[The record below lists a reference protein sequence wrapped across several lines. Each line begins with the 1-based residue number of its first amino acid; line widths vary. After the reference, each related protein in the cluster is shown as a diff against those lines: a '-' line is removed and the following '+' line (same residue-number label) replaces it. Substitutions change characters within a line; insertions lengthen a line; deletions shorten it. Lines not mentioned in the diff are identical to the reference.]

1 METEMVK
8 PRSTSADYS
17 TDVEVLTAAMNW
29 FEDHEPVRDWRWM
42 FEYNRANKVSRACI
56 LGALFVV
63 VESGKPPDRICDVIY
78 RARREL
84 FPNRTLS
91 EPFTKSEIRTLY
103 HWAIA
108 LAARK
113 PQAGRRRLPSI
124 CASSRCSRRERH
136 YPANTIDPWR
146 LSLSAL
152 SRPGPR
158 LHSSLR

>member
-103 HWAIA
+103 RWAIA
-108 LAARK
+108 LATRK
-113 PQAGRRRLPSI
+113 PPQAGRPRLPSI
-124 CASSRCSRRERH
+124 GASSRLWRERR
-136 YPANTIDPWR
+136 YPANRIDPWHP
-146 LSLSAL
+146 SLPAP
-152 SRPGPR
+152 SRTGPR
-158 LHSSLR
+158 LHS